1 MSALLRAGYSDLPL
15 PPIDLTNKIMG
26 GRSIYDGT
34 VRGVGLEYGDLAQ
47 RIEQHPLFIEACHN
61 AQRRSVMHYHRTM
74 NLFLLIAL
82 YFDSLESKDIIEF
95 GSYRGGSAIFMA
107 TLLARLYPDA
117 RIFACDTFE
126 GMPPT
131 DKELDHHSAGDF
143 SNSDEAEINAYARSI
158 GLTNLI
164 TVKGL
169 VEDTFPARFDPDH
182 RFGLAHI
189 DLDIYHPIKYI
200 QHAIYPQIVKG
211 GYMVYDDATAS
222 SCIGA
227 TQAVEEWIAQTGARS
242 EQIYPHFV
250 FRAHL

>member
-1 MSALLRAGYSDLPL
+1 MSALARAGYSDLPL
-15 PPIDLTNKIMG
+15 PPIDLANRIIN

-34 VRGVGLEYGDLAQ
+34 IRGVGLEYGDLPQ
-47 RIEQHPLFIEACHN
+47 RIEQHPLFIEACQN
-61 AQRRSVMHYHRTM
+61 AQQRSVMHYHRTM
-74 NLFLLIAL
+74 NLFLIIAL
-82 YFDSLESKDIIEF
+82 YFDTLASKDIVEF
-95 GSYRGGSAIFMA
+95 GSYRGGSAIFLA
-107 TLLARLYPDA
+107 TLLARLYPGA
-117 RIFACDTFE
+117 RIFACDTFA

-131 DKELDHHSAGDF
+131 DKALDHHSAGDF
-143 SNSDEAEINAYARSI
+143 ANSDEDEINTYARSI

-169 VEDTFPARFDPDH
+169 VEDTFPTNFSPEQG
-182 RFGLAHI
+182 FGLAHI

-200 QHAIYPQIVKG
+200 QNAVYPRIVPG

-227 TQAVEEWIAQTGARS
+227 TQAVEEWISETGSRS